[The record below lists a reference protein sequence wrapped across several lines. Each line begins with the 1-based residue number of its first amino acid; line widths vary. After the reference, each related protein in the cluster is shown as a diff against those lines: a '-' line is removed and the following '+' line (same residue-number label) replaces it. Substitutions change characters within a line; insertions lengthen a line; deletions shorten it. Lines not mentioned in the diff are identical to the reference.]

1 MAGLA
6 PEMASQTRRL
16 RGPVGWTLLTTSIG
30 FVIVQLD
37 ITIAN
42 VALPQIAAEFSI
54 GTSALQ
60 WIIDAY
66 SLAFATLLLTAGV
79 AGDRFGSRR
88 IFLAGLALFG
98 CASLGCGLAFSAST
112 LIVARAVQGVGAALI
127 LPTSLALI
135 AHASGDDEQ
144 TRIGLIGWWSASGAL
159 AVAAG
164 PVVGG
169 FLISWLGWRPIFL
182 LNLPLCALG
191 LLWTC
196 TKVSETSTTAEGR
209 FDIIGLLLAALCLFF
224 LTGTVIEA
232 GRLGWTDPYVLA
244 GFAIALAIA
253 ITFFRFEAAAR
264 DPMLQLD
271 LFRVPGFSSA
281 AYVGTVISLTFF
293 GLAFVLSLYFQEV
306 RAYSPAMAGLAFM
319 PLTAVIM
326 FANLIGGK
334 IGAELGFRPPIIAGM
349 AIAAAGNITL
359 LSVGLGRAASFPILA
374 VGLGLISIGTGVAA
388 PAMMSA
394 ALAKVEHT
402 RSGTASGV
410 LTTARQVGGAV
421 GIALFGSLVAGG
433 TANIATGST
442 AIFLIS
448 ATLLLIGAIVTL
460 LGDEPRQPRVSH

>member
-6 PEMASQTRRL
+6 PEMASRTRPL
-16 RGPVGWTLLTTSIG
+16 GGLVGWTLITTSIG
-30 FVIVQLD
+30 FVVVQLD

-88 IFLAGLALFG
+88 IFVAGLTIFA
-98 CASLGCGLAFSAST
+98 CASLACGLASSAPM
-112 LIVARAVQGVGAALI
+112 LIAARAIQGVGAALI

-135 AHASGDDEQ
+135 AHASEDDER

-182 LNLPLCALG
+182 LNLPLCALA
-191 LLWTC
+191 LFWTWA
-196 TKVSETSTTAEGR
+196 KVRETSTKADGR
-209 FDIIGLLLAALCLFF
+209 FDIVGLLLAAICLFIF
-224 LTGTVIEA
+224 TGTVIQA
-232 GRLGWTDPYVLA
+232 GRLGWTQPYVLA
-244 GFAIALAIA
+244 GFGLALALGIA
-253 ITFFRFEAAAR
+253 FFRFEATVHE
-264 DPMLQLD
+264 PMLD
-271 LFRVPGFSSA
+271 VGLFRVPGFSAA

-293 GLAFVLSLYFQEV
+293 GLVFVLSLYFQEV
-306 RAYSPAMAGLAFM
+306 RGYSPAVAGLAFM

-326 FANLIGGK
+326 FANLAGGR
-334 IGAELGFRPPIIAGM
+334 IGARVGFRAPMIVGM
-349 AIAAAGNITL
+349 ATAAAGNAVL
-359 LSVGLGRAASFPILA
+359 LGEGLGPATSFPTFAL
-374 VGLGLISIGTGVAA
+374 GLCLISIGTGVAA

-394 ALAKVEHT
+394 ALAKVERS

-410 LTTARQVGGAV
+410 LTTARQVGGAI

-433 TANIATGST
+433 SQNIQTGST
-442 AIFLIS
+442 TIFLLS
-448 ATLLLIGAIVTL
+448 AILLLIGGIVTW
-460 LGDEPRQPRVSH
+460 LGG